1 MCQLK
6 TLQVKFVNIST
17 TEDTHNSIFGHQFTL
32 YSLSTKLCV
41 EVIKDVATWLLMLT
55 NCQFPPFLLASMLHL
70 TTGRVGCLLSKQAV
84 VALTSSSARMSSHG
98 HHEVSDSVDM
108 SQPMYWDRLDTP
120 LPDRPWKD
128 VLDSTDKSLKQKEK
142 GPWTALSKEEKIALY
157 RLKFNHTYPEMKR
170 PSHEWKTVIGG
181 MFIFFGITGLVVF
194 WQGHYVYPPQPHTFG
209 EEWQAKQIQ
218 RMLDMRINPIEGFS
232 AQWDYKNKQWK

>member
-1 MCQLK
+1 
-6 TLQVKFVNIST
+6 
-17 TEDTHNSIFGHQFTL
+17 
-32 YSLSTKLCV
+32 
-41 EVIKDVATWLLMLT
+41 
-55 NCQFPPFLLASMLHL
+55 MLHL
-70 TTGRVGCLLSKQAV
+70 TKGCVGCLLSRRAV
-84 VALTSSSARMSSHG
+84 LALTNSGARMSSHD
-98 HHEVSDSVDM
+98 HQEVSDNLDM

-181 MFIFFGITGLVVF
+181 MFIVFGITGLVVF
-194 WQGHYVYPPQPHTFG
+194 WQCHYMYPPQPHTFG

-218 RMLDMRINPIEGFS
+218 RMLDMRVNPIEGFS

>member
-1 MCQLK
+1 
-6 TLQVKFVNIST
+6 
-17 TEDTHNSIFGHQFTL
+17 
-32 YSLSTKLCV
+32 
-41 EVIKDVATWLLMLT
+41 
-55 NCQFPPFLLASMLHL
+55 MLHL

-84 VALTSSSARMSSHG
+84 VALTSSGARMSSHG

-108 SQPMYWDRLDTP
+108 SQPMYSDRLDTP

>member
-1 MCQLK
+1 MNQPRSADDGNLTHLPIRPQGFNGGDGPVLPGPGRQHK
-6 TLQVKFVNIST
+6 NKLYRRDGPASLGMSTLRT
-17 TEDTHNSIFGHQFTL
+17 T
-32 YSLSTKLCV
+32 
-41 EVIKDVATWLLMLT
+41 
-55 NCQFPPFLLASMLHL
+55 MLHL
-70 TTGRVGCLLSKQAV
+70 TTGRVACLLSKRAV
-84 VALTSSSARMSSHG
+84 VALTNSGARMSSHG

-218 RMLDMRINPIEGFS
+218 RMLDMRVNPIEGFS

>member
-1 MCQLK
+1 MWRH
-6 TLQVKFVNIST
+6 I
-17 TEDTHNSIFGHQFTL
+17 
-32 YSLSTKLCV
+32 
-41 EVIKDVATWLLMLT
+41 LLRDKY
-55 NCQFPPFLLASMLHL
+55 CSFSSSPVFQMLHL
-70 TTGRVGCLLSKQAV
+70 TKGCVGCLLSRRAV
-84 VALTSSSARMSSHG
+84 LALTNSGARMSSHD
-98 HHEVSDSVDM
+98 HHEVSNKLDM
-108 SQPMYWDRLDTP
+108 SQPIYSDRLDTP

-181 MFIFFGITGLVVF
+181 MFIVFGITGLVVF
-194 WQGHYVYPPQPHTFG
+194 WQCHYVYPPQPHTFG

-218 RMLDMRINPIEGFS
+218 RMLDMRINPIEGLS

>member
-1 MCQLK
+1 
-6 TLQVKFVNIST
+6 
-17 TEDTHNSIFGHQFTL
+17 
-32 YSLSTKLCV
+32 
-41 EVIKDVATWLLMLT
+41 
-55 NCQFPPFLLASMLHL
+55 MLHL

-84 VALTSSSARMSSHG
+84 VALTSSGARMSSHG

-142 GPWTALSKEEKIALY
+142 GPWTALSKDEKIACKL
-157 RLKFNHTYPEMKR
+157 LPLSFLLMSQ
-170 PSHEWKTVIGG
+170 PSILNISPSVSQFL
-181 MFIFFGITGLVVF
+181 MVDL
-194 WQGHYVYPPQPHTFG
+194 YPPQPHTFG

>member
-1 MCQLK
+1 MVVRVLNLNQ
-6 TLQVKFVNIST
+6 
-17 TEDTHNSIFGHQFTL
+17 
-32 YSLSTKLCV
+32 
-41 EVIKDVATWLLMLT
+41 
-55 NCQFPPFLLASMLHL
+55 MLHL
-70 TTGRVGCLLSKQAV
+70 TAGRVGGLFSRRAV
-84 VALTSSSARMSSHG
+84 VGLTNSGARMSSH
-98 HHEVSDSVDM
+98 HEVSDQVDM

-120 LPDRPWKD
+120 LPDRAWID
-128 VLDSTDKSLKQKEK
+128 VLDSKDKSLKQKEK

-157 RLKFNHTYPEMKR
+157 RLKFNHTYPEMKK

-218 RMLDMRINPIEGFS
+218 RMLDMRVNPIEGFS
-232 AQWDYKNKQWK
+232 AKWDYKNKQWK

>member
-1 MCQLK
+1 MFYSA
-6 TLQVKFVNIST
+6 TLILVQSASSITCFLRLFTCTSLVSLGLNSHPPPPCLYPSPSLTRLSWST
-17 TEDTHNSIFGHQFTL
+17 LRTT
-32 YSLSTKLCV
+32 
-41 EVIKDVATWLLMLT
+41 
-55 NCQFPPFLLASMLHL
+55 MLHL

-84 VALTSSSARMSSHG
+84 VALTSSGARMSSHG